1 MKKVTETWVRRDKS
15 SRVDVS
21 ENTSVLDRSVFRD
34 AGDVILVRRDVEK
47 ERIDVKVTFLGIFVL
62 ILTEA

>member
-15 SRVDVS
+15 GRVDVS
-21 ENTSVLDRSVFRD
+21 GNMSVLNRSVFRD
-34 AGDVILVRRDVEK
+34 AGDVEK
-47 ERIDVKVTFLGIFVL
+47 VRIDVEVTFLGIFVS